1 MVQIHPGPPRS
12 ERLSGAVAQLGERG
26 LCKPEVVGSIPIS
39 STKVFRARRC
49 RCYKLFHHSSRV
61 AGPKQAGVG
70 FYPAVFD
77 NRISFLRSNA

>member
-39 STKVFRARRC
+39 STKVSREAMPREELL
-49 RCYKLFHHSSRV
+49 YHSSRV

-77 NRISFLRSNA
+77 NRISFLRYNA

>member
-1 MVQIHPGPPRS
+1 MPLLQIVSPLLES
-12 ERLSGAVAQLGERG
+12 
-26 LCKPEVVGSIPIS
+26 
-39 STKVFRARRC
+39 
-49 RCYKLFHHSSRV
+49 